1 MASRKSL
8 VRNLSPA
15 RRAAIAEA
23 VKQTACDLL
32 AERDADTILDY
43 YATSPTVVSN
53 GFLYPS
59 FESLATELKAFY
71 GSLREVSVA
80 AWDEM
85 RVDVVSDSAAVF
97 TGRFSWSST
106 DTEGETTNLRGIWTA
121 LFVLV
126 QNRWKIRV
134 RHESFEP
141 SRNGA

>member
-1 MASRKSL
+1 MASRKSS

-32 AERDADTILDY
+32 AERDADSILDY
-43 YATSPTVVSN
+43 YAPSPTVVSN

-59 FESLATELKAFY
+59 LESLASELKAFY

-80 AWDEM
+80 VWDGM

-106 DTEGETTNLRGIWTA
+106 DTEGEPTNLRGIWTA
-121 LFVLV
+121 VFVLV

-141 SRNGA
+141 LGRS